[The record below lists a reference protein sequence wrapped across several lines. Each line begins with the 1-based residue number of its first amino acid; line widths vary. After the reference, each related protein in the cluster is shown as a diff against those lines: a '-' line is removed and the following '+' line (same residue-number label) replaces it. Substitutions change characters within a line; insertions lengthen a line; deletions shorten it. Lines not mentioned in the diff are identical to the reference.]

1 MCGRLLALP
10 RKAILVVGVVL
21 MALLVLALW
30 RSGTVKNKLAWG
42 ETRPADAYR
51 AAVAFVGKE
60 PSVPGAVNFSK
71 LEETMI
77 ERWDVGRWRVSGYV
91 DTQPKPGVRIHTLYY
106 CVLQYNGADRWAI
119 EDMQFE
125 RVE

>member
-10 RKAILVVGVVL
+10 RMATLIAGVVL
-21 MALLVLALW
+21 AALLVLALW
-30 RSGTVKNKLAWG
+30 GPGTLKSRLAWG

-51 AAVAFVGKE
+51 AAVAYVGKE
-60 PSVPGAVNFSK
+60 PAVRGAVKFSK
-71 LEETMI
+71 LEETLI
-77 ERWDVGRWRVSGYV
+77 ERWDIGRWRVAGYV
-91 DTQPKPGVRIHTLYY
+91 DTQPKPGVKIHTLYY
-106 CVLQYNGADRWAI
+106 CVLQYNGSDRWAI

>member
-10 RKAILVVGVVL
+10 RMAILAVGVVL

-30 RSGTVKNKLAWG
+30 RSGPVKNRLAWAA
-42 ETRPADAYR
+42 TRPADAYQ

-60 PSVPGAVNFSK
+60 PAVGGAAKFSK
-71 LEETMI
+71 LEESLI
-77 ERWDVGRWRVSGYV
+77 ERWDVGRWRVAGYV
-91 DTQPKPGVRIHTLYY
+91 DTQPKPGVKLHTLYY

>member
-1 MCGRLLALP
+1 VCGRLLALP

-30 RSGTVKNKLAWG
+30 RSGPVKNKLAWG
-42 ETRPADAYR
+42 ETRPADAYQ

-60 PSVPGAVNFSK
+60 PAVRGAVNFGK
-71 LEETMI
+71 LEETVI
-77 ERWDVGRWRVSGYV
+77 ERWDVARWRVAGYV
-91 DTQPKPGVRIHTLYY
+91 DTQPNPGVKIHTLYS

-119 EDMQFE
+119 EDVQFE

>member
-10 RKAILVVGVVL
+10 RKAILMTGVLL

-30 RSGTVKNKLAWG
+30 GSGSVKNKLAWG
-42 ETRPADAYR
+42 ETRPADAYH

-60 PSVPGAVNFSK
+60 PAVSGAVKFSQ
-71 LEETMI
+71 LEETVI

-91 DTQPKPGVRIHTLYY
+91 DAQPKPGLKIHTLYY
-106 CVLQYNGADRWAI
+106 CVLQYEGADRWAI

>member
-1 MCGRLLALP
+1 
-10 RKAILVVGVVL
+10 VVL
-21 MALLVLALW
+21 MALLALALW
-30 RSGTVKNKLAWG
+30 RSGPVKNTLAWG
-42 ETRPADAYR
+42 ETRPADVYQ

-60 PSVPGAVNFSK
+60 PAVRGAVNFSK
-71 LEETMI
+71 LEETVI

-91 DTQPKPGVRIHTLYY
+91 DTQPKPGAKIHTLYY